1 MVQQSKASIDMARAG
16 RLVLS
21 NPWFGVGGLERVY
34 LAVTSA
40 SKDACIV
47 AAKNFHDPTSF
58 PLYFGAHKPFPN
70 VFDIDL
76 FVEGESPYV
85 YMAMNAALERYFAGH
100 PEHVAAHVTNHWGM
114 FFPPPATVGKTI
126 VYFQPGVWEME
137 QVSKT
142 PLLLRLYKDVL
153 QERVV
158 LANSAYMKSL
168 VKEQFGC
175 EAKVLYPCT
184 DTSFFAEAR
193 ASRAKEHDVMIF
205 SRLNAGKQFSAAID
219 LFKQVA
225 LQRPGSKFLVA
236 GAIRREDMAFLDEL
250 KAIARK
256 HGLEKAITF
265 VPNPSL
271 HALKDLYAA
280 TRLLVFFPKNE
291 PLGLVPVEA
300 MASGVPVIAF
310 DSGGV
315 KETVI
320 PGKTGVLCK
329 DEEGMVEAI
338 GSLLADEKKLD
349 GMRGN
354 VGLVADKFS
363 EDAFLR
369 NLLAEIKR

>member
-1 MVQQSKASIDMARAG
+1 VVQHGKASNDMASAG

-58 PLYFGAHKPFPN
+58 PFYFGAHKPFPN

-76 FVEGESPYV
+76 FVDGESPHV
-85 YMAMNAALERYFAGH
+85 HLAMNAALDRYFTRH
-100 PEHVAAHVTNHWGM
+100 PGPVAAHVTNHWGM
-114 FFPPPATVGKTI
+114 LFAPPAAAGKTI

-137 QVSKT
+137 QVAKT
-142 PLLLRLYKDVL
+142 PVLLRLYKDVL

-158 LANSAYMKSL
+158 LANSAYMASL
-168 VKEQFGC
+168 LKGQFGC
-175 EAKVLYPCT
+175 EARVLYPCT

-205 SRLNAGKQFSAAID
+205 SRLNAGKQFSAAIE
-219 LFKQVA
+219 LFKDVA
-225 LQRPGSKFLVA
+225 KQRPGSSFLVA

-256 HGLEKAITF
+256 SGLEKSITF

-271 HALKDLYAA
+271 QALKDLYAA

-300 MASGVPVIAF
+300 MVSGVPVIAF
-310 DSGGV
+310 DSGGA

-329 DEEGMVEAI
+329 DEAGMVEAI
-338 GSLLADEKKLD
+338 GRLLADEKMLD
-349 GMRGN
+349 VMRGN
-354 VGLVADKFS
+354 AGLIAHKFS
-363 EDAFLR
+363 EAAFLR

>member
-1 MVQQSKASIDMARAG
+1 
-16 RLVLS
+16 
-21 NPWFGVGGLERVY
+21 
-34 LAVTSA
+34 
-40 SKDACIV
+40 
-47 AAKNFHDPTSF
+47 
-58 PLYFGAHKPFPN
+58 
-70 VFDIDL
+70 
-76 FVEGESPYV
+76 
-85 YMAMNAALERYFAGH
+85 
-100 PEHVAAHVTNHWGM
+100 M
-114 FFPPPATVGKTI
+114 FFTPPANIVKTI

-142 PLLLRLYKDVL
+142 PVLLRLYKDVL

-158 LANSAYMKSL
+158 LVNSAFMKSL

-175 EAKVLYPCT
+175 ESKVLYPCT

-193 ASRAKEHDVMIF
+193 ESRKKEHDVMIF

-219 LFKQVA
+219 LFKEVA
-225 LQRPGSKFLVA
+225 KQRPGSKFLVA

-250 KAIARK
+250 KSIARK
-256 HGLEKAITF
+256 NGLDKAITF

-271 HALKDLYAA
+271 QDLKALFAA

-300 MASGVPVIAF
+300 MVSGVPVIAF
-310 DSGGV
+310 DSGGA
-315 KETVI
+315 KETVS

-329 DEEGMVEAI
+329 DEAGMVDAI

-354 VGLVADKFS
+354 AGLVADKFS
-363 EDAFLR
+363 EATFLR
-369 NLLAEIKR
+369 NLLAEIMR

>member
-1 MVQQSKASIDMARAG
+1 MGKKRKVTSDMNSAG

-34 LAVTSA
+34 IAVTSA
-40 SKDACIV
+40 TTDACIV

-58 PLYFGAHKPFPN
+58 PFYFGAHKPFPT

-76 FVEGESPYV
+76 FVEGESPHV
-85 YMAMNAALERYFAGH
+85 YLAMNAALERYFAGH

-114 FFPPPATVGKTI
+114 FFPPPACVGKTI

-142 PLLLRLYKDVL
+142 PVLLRLYKDVL

-168 VKEQFGC
+168 VMEQFGC
-175 EAKVLYPCT
+175 ESRVLYPCT
-184 DTSFFAEAR
+184 DTSFFAAAR
-193 ASRAKEHDVMIF
+193 ESRKKEYDVMVF
-205 SRLNAGKQFSAAID
+205 SRLNAGKQFNAAIE
-219 LFKQVA
+219 LFKEIEM
-225 LQRPGSKFLVA
+225 QRPGSKFLVA
-236 GAIRREDMAFLDEL
+236 GAIRREEMAFLDEL
-250 KAIARK
+250 KSIARK
-256 HGLEKAITF
+256 QGLEKAITF

-271 HALKDLYAA
+271 QDLKVLYAA

-329 DEEGMVEAI
+329 DEAGMVEAI
-338 GSLLADEKKLD
+338 GNLLADEKKLD

-363 EDAFLR
+363 EAAFLR
-369 NLLAEIKR
+369 NFLAEIKR